1 MIRAPTCIL
10 LNSVQQVMPQ
20 MTIGK
25 VNVYSRNFFH
35 IVNKKGKFY
44 IVRALIWKSKVDRH
58 HLERL

>member
-1 MIRAPTCIL
+1 
-10 LNSVQQVMPQ
+10 

-35 IVNKKGKFY
+35 ILNKKGKFY